1 MSRLSYGRPPYK
13 PTRFPKGINNALP
26 TETLNNLASPDP
38 TKLYTDFDDFNT
50 YLATDWTIT
59 TTGTGTRAL
68 GAGAGGLLVVTNSA
82 ALNDANFY
90 QRTVASFVPTANKRT
105 FFKARFKV
113 DDATAAVVQMG
124 LILTDTTPLDATDGI
139 YFLKAN
145 GSTAIQAFVR
155 KDATTGSTTN
165 SNIGTL
171 VNDTYIT
178 LGFEY
183 NGKDA
188 VLFYVDDAMV
198 ARLSASSTY
207 LPDAALAL
215 SFGVSN
221 GTAVARAMTLDYIF
235 GASER

>member
-1 MSRLSYGRPPYK
+1 MSRLSYALPPYD
-13 PTRFPKGINNALP
+13 PTRFPKGITNANQG
-26 TETLNNLASPDP
+26 ETLENFAAPDP

-68 GAGAGGLLVVTNSA
+68 AAGAGGLLVVTNSA

-113 DDATAAVVQMG
+113 DDATAAVVQLG
-124 LILTDTTPLDATDGI
+124 LILADTTPLDATDGI

-171 VNDTYIT
+171 VNDTFIT

-183 NGKDA
+183 NGKGS
-188 VLFYVDDAMV
+188 VMFYVNDARV
-198 ARLSASSTY
+198 ARLDASSTY
-207 LPDAALAL
+207 LPDAPLAL

-221 GTAVARAMTLDYIF
+221 GTAAARALTLDYIL